1 MKDNVNSLDELNK
14 GACMGIDAILYIL
27 DKVENKKLKKLLE
40 TDYFKYKEITE
51 KVKELYPKYN
61 EKKEP
66 HKTNSLTKAMT
77 YYDIEMKTLTD
88 KSDSKIAE
96 LLLKGTNMGI
106 IEGVKLLNNKEITKD
121 VRDLIQEF
129 VAMQE
134 NEVEYIKRYL

>member
-1 MKDNVNSLDELNK
+1 
-14 GACMGIDAILYIL
+14 
-27 DKVENKKLKKLLE
+27 
-40 TDYFKYKEITE
+40 
-51 KVKELYPKYN
+51 
-61 EKKEP
+61 
-66 HKTNSLTKAMT
+66 MT

-134 NEVEYIKRYL
+134 NEVEYLKRYL

>member
-1 MKDNVNSLDELNK
+1 
-14 GACMGIDAILYIL
+14 
-27 DKVENKKLKKLLE
+27 
-40 TDYFKYKEITE
+40 
-51 KVKELYPKYN
+51 
-61 EKKEP
+61 
-66 HKTNSLTKAMT
+66 
-77 YYDIEMKTLTD
+77 MKTLTD

-134 NEVEYIKRYL
+134 NEVEYLKRYL

>member
-1 MKDNVNSLDELNK
+1 
-14 GACMGIDAILYIL
+14 MGIDAILYIL

-66 HKTNSLTKAMT
+66 HK
-77 YYDIEMKTLTD
+77 
-88 KSDSKIAE
+88 SDSKIAE

-134 NEVEYIKRYL
+134 NEVEYLKRYL